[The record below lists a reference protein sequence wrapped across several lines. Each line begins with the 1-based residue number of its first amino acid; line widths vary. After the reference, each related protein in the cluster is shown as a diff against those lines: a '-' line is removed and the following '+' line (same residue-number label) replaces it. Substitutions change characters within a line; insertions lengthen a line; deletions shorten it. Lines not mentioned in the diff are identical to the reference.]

1 MDLSWDVKYDAVL
14 SNSVFSYFD
23 SYEYAEK
30 VLEAMY
36 NKANHAIGIIDI
48 HNIKKKEEFIQF
60 RKGLYQD
67 YEERYQDLPKFFMR
81 NLFFLISQ
89 KKII

>member
-1 MDLSWDVKYDAVL
+1 MNLQKNKWAVNLSWDVRYDAVL

-36 NKANHAIGIIDI
+36 K
-48 HNIKKKEEFIQF
+48 
-60 RKGLYQD
+60 R
-67 YEERYQDLPKFFMR
+67 
-81 NLFFLISQ
+81 LISPLAS
-89 KKII
+89 